1 MKKNKS
7 NIIVY
12 LYSTLTILLWGL
24 SYIWNSQL
32 ISKGI
37 PVEYFVYIRVFFA
50 GSILLILNLAMG
62 IDIKIKP
69 KDLSKFLLLALCEPF
84 IYFVCETYGIYFT
97 ESPTYSAMII
107 ATTPIAAMFA
117 GFFFFKEKLSL
128 MNIAGMLVCI
138 GGIVLMSMTSS
149 GIGDKFLL
157 GAILLFVA
165 VIAEAGQASCT
176 KWLAGNYKPT
186 VITMHQ
192 FLIGGVYLAP
202 LFFTKGLRNFD
213 PAIYLSWDVWRP
225 IFCLAILCSC
235 VCFTLWVSSIKHL
248 GVAKSSVMQ
257 AFIPVITALSG
268 MILGSELLTPIQWLG
283 IMIASLGVTFSQI
296 TRSEKKVRGN

>member
-1 MKKNKS
+1 MKNIKS
-7 NIIVY
+7 NITVY
-12 LYSTLTILLWGL
+12 LYSTLTIILWGL
-24 SYIWNSQL
+24 SYIWNEQL

-37 PVEYFVYIRVFFA
+37 PVEYFVFIRVFFA

-62 IDIKIKP
+62 IDIKIKK
-69 KDLSKFLLLALCEPF
+69 KDLSKFLLLAFCEPF

-117 GFFFFKEKLSL
+117 GLIFFKERLSA

-138 GGIVLMSMTSS
+138 GGIVIMSKTSS
-149 GIGDKFLL
+149 GIGERFLI
-157 GAILLFVA
+157 GAILLFIA

-176 KWLAGNYKPT
+176 KWLAGDYKPM

-202 LFFTKGLRNFD
+202 LFFTKGLSNFD

-235 VCFTLWVSSIKHL
+235 VCFTLWVSSIKNL

-268 MILGSELLTPIQWLG
+268 MILGSELLSPVQWLG
-283 IMIASLGVTFSQI
+283 ILVASLGVTCSQI
-296 TRSEKKVRGN
+296 TRKKNKI